1 MNPFCCIRTIRD
13 VSTFSFIGPV
23 LWYLL
28 IAALT
33 LEGIPAFNFSEIP
46 YDRYLR
52 IIVVFFLVLIHA
64 ISMWMLSKT
73 LQLCV
78 GASTILSLLLST
90 FINMPMV
97 ISITLLLLLFVEP
110 EFVAFTYILVAF
122 GVWLTTWILKKCT
135 VWTLHRCS
143 FYFKI
148 FNDAA
153 KSVI

>member
-1 MNPFCCIRTIRD
+1 MNPFCCIRTIKD
-13 VSTFSFIGPV
+13 VSTFSFICPV

-28 IAALT
+28 IAAFP
-33 LEGIPAFNFSEIP
+33 LEVLADFYFYEIS
-46 YDRYLR
+46 YHLR
-52 IIVVFFLVLIHA
+52 VILGFFLVLIHA
-64 ISMWMLSKT
+64 ISMWMLRKT

-90 FINMPMV
+90 LINMPMV
-97 ISITLLLLLFVEP
+97 TSITLLLLPIVGP
-110 EFVAFTYILVAF
+110 EFVVFTYILVAF
-122 GVWLTTWILKKCT
+122 GVWLTTWILKKCM

>member
-13 VSTFSFIGPV
+13 VSTFSFICPV

-28 IAALT
+28 IAT
-33 LEGIPAFNFSEIP
+33 FPLEVLADVYFDEIP
-46 YDRYLR
+46 YHLR
-52 IIVVFFLVLIHA
+52 VIPGFFLVLIHA
-64 ISMWMLSKT
+64 ISMWTLSKT

-90 FINMPMV
+90 LINMPMV
-97 ISITLLLLLFVEP
+97 TFITLLVPVVGP
-110 EFVAFTYILVAF
+110 EFFVFTYILVAF
-122 GVWLTTWILKKCT
+122 GVWLTTWILKKCM

>member
-1 MNPFCCIRTIRD
+1 MNPFCCIRTVRD
-13 VSTFSFIGPV
+13 VSTCTFICPV

-28 IAALT
+28 IAAFQVV
-33 LEGIPAFNFSEIP
+33 ADFYFFYEIP
-46 YDRYLR
+46 YHL
-52 IIVVFFLVLIHA
+52 IVILGFFFVLIHA
-64 ISMWMLSKT
+64 ISMWMLSKL

-78 GASTILSLLLST
+78 GASTILSHLLSTLITMPMVTSIAPLLLS
-90 FINMPMV
+90 I
-97 ISITLLLLLFVEP
+97 VEP
-110 EFVAFTYILVAF
+110 EFVVFTPILVGF
-122 GVWLTTWILKKCT
+122 GVWLTTWILKKCM

>member
-13 VSTFSFIGPV
+13 VSTFSFICPV

-28 IAALT
+28 IAT
-33 LEGIPAFNFSEIP
+33 FPLEVLPDVYFFEIP
-46 YDRYLR
+46 YHLR
-52 IIVVFFLVLIHA
+52 VIPGFFLVLIHA
-64 ISMWMLSKT
+64 ISMWTLSKT

-90 FINMPMV
+90 LINMPMV
-97 ISITLLLLLFVEP
+97 TFITLLVSVVGP
-110 EFVAFTYILVAF
+110 EFFVFTYILVAF
-122 GVWLTTWILKKCT
+122 GVWLTTWILKKCM

>member
-13 VSTFSFIGPV
+13 VSTFSFICPV

-28 IAALT
+28 IAAFQVL
-33 LEGIPAFNFSEIP
+33 ADFYFYEIP
-46 YDRYLR
+46 YDLLY
-52 IIVVFFLVLIHA
+52 FFLVLIHA

-90 FINMPMV
+90 LINVPMV
-97 ISITLLLLLFVEP
+97 TSITLLLLSIVSP
-110 EFVAFTYILVAF
+110 EFVVFTSILVAF
-122 GVWLTTWILKKCT
+122 GVWLTTWIMKKCM
-135 VWTLHRCS
+135 VCTLHRCS

>member
-13 VSTFSFIGPV
+13 VSNFSFICPV

-28 IAALT
+28 IAAFP
-33 LEGIPAFNFSEIP
+33 LELLPDFYFDEIS
-46 YDRYLR
+46 YYLR

-90 FINMPMV
+90 LINMPMV
-97 ISITLLLLLFVEP
+97 TSITLLLLPIVGP
-110 EFVAFTYILVAF
+110 EFVVFTYILVAF
-122 GVWLTTWILKKCT
+122 GVWLTTWILKKCM

>member
-13 VSTFSFIGPV
+13 VSTCTFICPG

-28 IAALT
+28 IAAFQVVA
-33 LEGIPAFNFSEIP
+33 EFYFFYEIP
-46 YDRYLR
+46 DHLGV
-52 IIVVFFLVLIHA
+52 IPGFFLVLIHA
-64 ISMWMLSKT
+64 ISMWTLSKT

-90 FINMPMV
+90 LINMPMV
-97 ISITLLLLLFVEP
+97 TFITLLVSIVEP
-110 EFVAFTYILVAF
+110 EFFVLTYILVAF
-122 GVWLTTWILKKCT
+122 GVWLTTWILKKCM

>member
-13 VSTFSFIGPV
+13 VSIFSFICPV

-33 LEGIPAFNFSEIP
+33 LEVIPAFNFSEIP
-46 YDRYLR
+46 YDLR
-52 IIVVFFLVLIHA
+52 IIVVFFLVLIYA
-64 ISMWMLSKT
+64 ISMWMLSKM

-97 ISITLLLLLFVEP
+97 ISITLLLLLFVGP
-110 EFVAFTYILVAF
+110 EYVAFTYILVAF
-122 GVWLTTWILKKCT
+122 GVWLTTWILKKCM

>member
-13 VSTFSFIGPV
+13 VSTCTFICPG

-28 IAALT
+28 IAAFQVVADFYFFYD
-33 LEGIPAFNFSEIP
+33 IPDHLFVI
-46 YDRYLR
+46 L
-52 IIVVFFLVLIHA
+52 VFFLVLIHA
-64 ISMWMLSKT
+64 ISMWMLGKT

-90 FINMPMV
+90 LITMPMV
-97 ISITLLLLLFVEP
+97 TSIALLLLSIVGSGFV
-110 EFVAFTYILVAF
+110 VFTSILVAF
-122 GVWLTTWILKKCT
+122 GVWLTTWILKKCM

-148 FNDAA
+148 FNDAT